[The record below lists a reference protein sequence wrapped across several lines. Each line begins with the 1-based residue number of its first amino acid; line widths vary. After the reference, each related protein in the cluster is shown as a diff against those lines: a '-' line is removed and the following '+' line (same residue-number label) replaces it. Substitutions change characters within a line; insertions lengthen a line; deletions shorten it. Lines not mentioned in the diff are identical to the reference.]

1 MTLPKRHRLPN
12 ISVRQTW
19 VASLLLVN
27 NATEILK
34 TSAVFGGTL
43 F

>member
-1 MTLPKRHRLPN
+1 MKRNRLPKT
-12 ISVRQTW
+12 SVRQTW
-19 VASLLLVN
+19 VLSLLLVN

-34 TSAVFGGTL
+34 TSAVFGGKL